1 MENKGKGEEE
11 GCKKQGRPTNVEVM
25 RRERSHSA
33 EEVAEI
39 WRRKKKEREEKEER
53 EKIFKKSALIIR
65 LSKKEQEEKVRG
77 MFEII
82 MKRMDDIKGGI
93 KELKV
98 DKGKLAEKIERMEK
112 MVIGWGEERKKIEE
126 KIEGL

>member
-39 WRRKKKEREEKEER
+39 WQRKKKEREE
-53 EKIFKKSALIIR
+53 
-65 LSKKEQEEKVRG
+65 G
-77 MFEII
+77 G
-82 MKRMDDIKGGI
+82 KGGDFQEKRNHNKI
-93 KELKV
+93 TKKRGGG
-98 DKGKLAEKIERMEK
+98 KGEGNVRDNYEKD
-112 MVIGWGEERKKIEE
+112 G
-126 KIEGL
+126 